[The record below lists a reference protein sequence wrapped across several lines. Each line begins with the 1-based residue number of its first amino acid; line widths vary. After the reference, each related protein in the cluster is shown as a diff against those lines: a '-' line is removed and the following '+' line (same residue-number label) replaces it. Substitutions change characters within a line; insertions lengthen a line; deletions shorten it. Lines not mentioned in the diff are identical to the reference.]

1 MSRVCQTEP
10 VRPTLLLKF
19 AEASD
24 GFLSWRWSSDLD
36 RVEAAHIGADVLA
49 AVQAALGRALPNP
62 IESESTAD
70 ALRRALTT
78 GALAAPDTTEVIC
91 RELGNVLI
99 PQPLQEELRTAHPRP
114 WIRIQSSPAVA
125 QVPWELVAH
134 QWGDVITMP
143 PATSRHRRPSRSGEN
158 VVAVIDPRIPGQ
170 TATSSL
176 GSVLGRP
183 ATDAPLAQLLSYGD
197 RLRPTVDSYVDLAR
211 RRDLDRAWL
220 QSACADAGRLLFV
233 GHTSNATGRGVPG
246 ENSAIHLCD
255 VDGSGAH
262 EPLTA
267 GDLLTGHGWQI
278 PPRVAL
284 IGCESGGDARDH
296 DHLGLTMACVALG
309 AELVTATRW
318 VLPTDQALV
327 EAFGSVNGSPL
338 QELVLAVDAAHAAPD
353 PIAALA
359 QWRSER
365 WATWRASGR
374 PEDHP
379 LLWAALTT
387 SALTPMDR

>member
-1 MSRVCQTEP
+1 M
-10 VRPTLLLKF
+10 RPTLLIKW

-24 GFLSWRWSSDLD
+24 GYLSWRWSSDLS
-36 RVEAAHIGADVLA
+36 RVEAAHIGADVLE
-49 AVQAALGRALPNP
+49 AVQDGLAAALPNP
-62 IESESTAD
+62 VGPESTAS
-70 ALRRALTT
+70 ALDRALTT
-78 GALAAPDTTEVIC
+78 GAFAAPDTTEVIC

-99 PQPLQEELRTAHPRP
+99 PQPLQEELRNAHVRP
-114 WIRIQSSPAVA
+114 LIRIQPSPAVA

-134 QWGDVITMP
+134 AWGDVVTMP
-143 PATSRHRRPSRSGEN
+143 PATIQAHRAGRVGGN

-183 ATDAPLAQLLSYGD
+183 TPDAPLASLLSYGD
-197 RLRPTVDSYVDLAR
+197 RLRPAVDSYVDLAR

-220 QSACADAGRLLFV
+220 QAACADAGRLLFV
-233 GHTSNATGRGVPG
+233 GHTSNASGHGVPG

-255 VDGSGAH
+255 VDASGGYR
-262 EPLTA
+262 PLTA
-267 GDLLTGHGWQI
+267 GDLLSEDGWRI

-296 DHLGLTMACVALG
+296 DHLGLTMACLSLG

-318 VLPTDQALV
+318 VLPTDQALT
-327 EAFGSVNGSPL
+327 EAFGSVDGSPL
-338 QELVLAVDAAHAAPD
+338 QELVRAVDAAHASTD
-353 PIAALA
+353 PTTALA
-359 QWRSER
+359 QWRSAR
-365 WATWRASGR
+365 WAAWRSSGR

-387 SALTPMDR
+387 SVLTSTRR